1 MVKKYSYLIL
11 FFLFFLFNVTLAAE
25 VKEEESKA
33 LFRQRLGEFIAYEKP
48 KEDFA
53 CELDTYLKYIPSR
66 KDKTNSGSISIVQSA
81 AEYSHDL
88 KIKDT
93 LPLQLGVETKYTG
106 INNTTKL
113 KLPSSL
119 TFAAFGAEVTLPFF
133 TLKDNYFR
141 INIAPSLFGSR
152 WNFRASSFRLLQQYF
167 IISQPNEYLT
177 LLLGV
182 AVFPDFEDKVL
193 PLFGFI
199 WEPNDKISF
208 NIIPKNPN
216 ITYSLN
222 KRLEF
227 FLEGDIDL
235 GEYEVDRGEE
245 KNLVL
250 KYSQTIAGLG
260 FRYNINKNTQF
271 LFSTGGV
278 FNRSL
283 EYRDGSGKVSIKNGA
298 YIHCQFQVRI

>member
-1 MVKKYSYLIL
+1 M
-11 FFLFFLFNVTLAAE
+11 
-25 VKEEESKA
+25 
-33 LFRQRLGEFIAYEKP
+33 
-48 KEDFA
+48 
-53 CELDTYLKYIPSR
+53 DTYFKYIPSR
-66 KDKTNSGSISIVQSA
+66 KDKAASGSISIVQSA
-81 AEYSHDL
+81 AEYSYDL

-93 LPLQLGVETKYTG
+93 LPLQLGVEAKYTG
-106 INNTTKL
+106 INNSTKL

-119 TFAAFGAEVTLPFF
+119 TLAAFGAEVTLPFF
-133 TLKDNYFR
+133 TIKDNYFR
-141 INIAPSLFGSR
+141 INIAPSLFGSK

-193 PLFGFI
+193 PLLGFI

-216 ITYSLN
+216 ITYFLN
-222 KRLEF
+222 ERFGF

-250 KYSQTIAGLG
+250 KYSQATTGVG
-260 FRYNINKNTQF
+260 FQYNINKNSQF

-278 FNRSL
+278 FSRYL
-283 EYRDGSGKVSIKNGA
+283 EYRDGFGKASIKNGA